1 MKRYK
6 FLLVALLCFLCGCGW
21 MPPWEYYN
29 AESFIAYYLAGDI
42 QVGFQRNNYIRN
54 NYINLYWATFDT
66 NEYSYKS
73 RGKEKEIYE
82 ELCVKHNDTG
92 YNKREADPKELET
105 GDFTYRMVYWKD
117 FVAIDVI
124 SDRDFDTEHPAGSS
138 LGDVVMYWGFSYW
151 EYVKSGYTFIYEGEY
166 FPLPH
171 SNPIEGYISNIPEE
185 GLCLIKELSLHFP
198 FVPESAEGEHNLT
211 ITITADDGTVYNL
224 DCSVML
230 TTIQE

>member
-6 FLLVALLCFLCGCGW
+6 FLLVALSCFLCGCGW
-21 MPPWEYYN
+21 VPPWEYYY
-29 AESFIAYYLAGDI
+29 AESFIACYLAGDI

-66 NEYSYKS
+66 NEYSHKS
-73 RGKEKEIYE
+73 CGKEKEIYE
-82 ELCVKHNDTG
+82 QLCEKHNDIG
-92 YNKREADPKELET
+92 YNEWEVDNRDLDS
-105 GDFTYRMVYWKD
+105 GDFNYRMVYWKD

-138 LGDVVMYWGFSYW
+138 LGDVVMYWGISYW
-151 EYVKSGYTFIYEGEY
+151 EWVKSGYSLYDENGIRHARTTV
-166 FPLPH
+166 
-171 SNPIEGYISNIPEE
+171 EGYVNNIPEE
-185 GLCLIKELSLHFP
+185 GLCLIEELSLHFP

>member
-1 MKRYK
+1 MKVSK
-6 FLLVALLCFLCGCGW
+6 LLMICFTLLLVSCGW
-21 MPPWEYYN
+21 VPPWVYYY
-29 AESFIAYYLAGDI
+29 AESFIACYCGGDLHADDFPNGVRI
-42 QVGFQRNNYIRN
+42 
-54 NYINLYWATFDT
+54 YWKFGEQ
-66 NEYSYKS
+66 EYSHKS
-73 RGKEKEIYE
+73 CGKEKEIYE
-82 ELCVKHNDTG
+82 QLCEKHNDIG
-92 YNKREADPKELET
+92 YNEWEVDNRDLDS
-105 GDFTYRMVYWKD
+105 GDFNYRMVYWKD

-171 SNPIEGYISNIPEE
+171 SNPIEGYINNIPEE

-230 TTIQE
+230 ATIQE